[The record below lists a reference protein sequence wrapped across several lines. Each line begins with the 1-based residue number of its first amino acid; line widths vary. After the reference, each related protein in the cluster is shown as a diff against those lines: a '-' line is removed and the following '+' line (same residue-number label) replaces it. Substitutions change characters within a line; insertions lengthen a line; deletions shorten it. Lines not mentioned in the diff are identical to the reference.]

1 MGFVDM
7 VDLHECEMLSTCCG
21 ATSNEYID
29 EFCNGCNE
37 HAEFEC
43 NECDENEN

>member
-1 MGFVDM
+1 M